1 MLISIERDKAHE
13 IFMKNYS
20 KIFEK
25 KVSFKSISGPV
36 STNIINNKKVLPA
49 IKNKDE
55 EMPKEDYLSSSH
67 DIKVH
72 LDKIRIF
79 NKNVD
84 LEEDLNVKKLESIK
98 KLRRL
103 LKK

>member
-1 MLISIERDKAHE
+1 MLISFERDIAHE

-36 STNIINNKKVLPA
+36 STNINNKKVLPA
-49 IKNKDE
+49 IKNQDE
-55 EMPKEDYLSSSH
+55 EIPKEDYLSSSH

-79 NKNVD
+79 NINVD

-98 KLRRL
+98 KLRRI